1 MTLAIAIVGADGIAI
16 AADSRTTLQAPE
28 SPWRVLSDFTH
39 KVFRVEN
46 VAVAT
51 YGYAFLSGRNIAGHM
66 AEFAQRFPSGQDLS
80 AEAVAANLHDFFG
93 ERFEKH
99 VAETKEAPIPEG
111 AIALGFL
118 VVGYDSGVGC
128 LHEVAIPARTVTK
141 LTDSTT
147 GGGAWRGQTDVV
159 VRLIKGADLGLL
171 ESYATADGHG
181 AEHAALKDPL
191 AKLEYYIPFGQLN
204 LQDAVDLASL
214 LIKTTIDVQRL
225 THGTVGSM
233 GSWPGVGGPIEIA
246 TVTATGG
253 FRWAQRW
260 RQDSTIIAQLVVGGS
275 NPC

>member
-1 MTLAIAIVGADGIAI
+1 MTLAIGIVVGDGIAI
-16 AADSRTTLQAPE
+16 AADSRTTLQGSEPQ
-28 SPWRVLSDFTH
+28 WRVLSDFTH

-46 VAVAT
+46 VAIAT

-66 AEFAQRFPSGQDLS
+66 AEFSQRFPSGQDLS
-80 AEAVAANLHDFFG
+80 AESVAGNLHDFFG

-118 VVGYDSGVGC
+118 VGGYDSGVGC
-128 LHEVAIPARTVTK
+128 LHEVAVPAKTVTK

-159 VRLIKGADLGLL
+159 VRLIKGADLTLL
-171 ESYATADGHG
+171 ERYAAADGHA
-181 AEHAALKDPL
+181 AEHAALKDQL
-191 AKLEYYIPFGQLN
+191 AKMEYSIPFGQLN

-214 LIKTTIDVQRL
+214 LVKTTIDIQRL
-225 THGTVGSM
+225 THGTIGSL

-246 TVTATGG
+246 TVTAAGG
-253 FRWAQRW
+253 FRWAQRTHI
-260 RQDSTIIAQLVVGGS
+260 RAERPSGLAEQSRPEL
-275 NPC
+275 